1 MKRLAALIV
10 VALPV
15 ASLLIRAQPMSCD
28 LSAYHAQPHL
38 EAANG
43 VDGLTVSWAGES
55 DRELR
60 LRLAI
65 ESGTP
70 TVRDLSIRRKGAA
83 WTTLA
88 ANARPEFRVVAGF
101 RRMSNQQIQPLQG
114 LKVPITPEII
124 DEHKWDAFW
133 DAPLDLNPQPGRG
146 GNPPPAGGI
155 ANQPGLPRKA
165 EEITRATAIYRA
177 DRCDVKTDG
186 ARLEITFPGLQ
197 LGPFAG
203 QLRFTVYRGTGLLR
217 MEAIAKTDQPSV
229 AYKYDAGLAGLS
241 IDARTSRLAWRD
253 TSNTWQSYRFG
264 GTDNERETPLK
275 ASNRVLIAER
285 GTSASL

>member
-1 MKRLAALIV
+1 MPRDAERYRGVFSFCDSIPAMKRIAVALTIAALP
-10 VALPV
+10 L
-15 ASLLIRAQPMSCD
+15 ASLFIRAQASACD
-28 LSAYHAQPHL
+28 LTAYHAQPGL
-38 EAANG
+38 AAANG
-43 VDGLTVSWAGES
+43 ADGLTVSWAGER
-55 DRELR
+55 DREL
-60 LRLAI
+60 AI
-65 ESGTP
+65 EAGTP
-70 TVRDLSIRRKGAA
+70 TIRDLSIRRKGAA

-114 LKVPITPEII
+114 LKVPMTPEIV

-146 GNPPPAGGI
+146 GNPPPAAGI

-165 EEITRATAIYRA
+165 EEISRATAIYRA
-177 DRCDVKTDG
+177 DRCEVKTDG

-229 AYKYDAGLAGLS
+229 AYKYDAGLEGLS
-241 IDARTSRLAWRD
+241 ITRGRRD
-253 TSNTWQSYRFG
+253 WPG
-264 GTDNERETPLK
+264 GTRPILGSRTG
-275 ASNRVLIAER
+275 SAEPT
-285 GTSASL
+285 TSARRR